1 MNALTAAVGEYYAA
15 GPSRVHWALLR
26 DLINEVY
33 LIEDSDHRCV
43 LKMYRPHW
51 RTAAEVSWEADLLC
65 YLNDRNAP
73 VIRPLPTL
81 DGKLIAEF
89 TVAGEARLAMLFE
102 YVDGLAPSSPIPA
115 PVYWELGNALGRTHN
130 AAVGF
135 RSRNRREPVGLAAL
149 VDRPV
154 RLLARRLPGSQA
166 AAEVILAA
174 AFLRSELARLA
185 ADMTWLVCHNDV
197 TMDNCLLV
205 RDRVVLLDFDSGGPG
220 WLATD
225 LASVY
230 AHGVE
235 HAPEAWEAFRLG
247 YEKARSLPVAD
258 LKALPYLA
266 LAQRLWAIG
275 LALDSHPS
283 WGAPLLDMTEPDR
296 PDGPLRLWLAA
307 CGGLYGGLS

>member
-1 MNALTAAVGEYYAA
+1 MNALTAAVREYYGAE
-15 GPSRVHWALLR
+15 SHVHWALLR
-26 DLINEVY
+26 DLVNEVY
-33 LIEDSDHRCV
+33 LIKDSDYRRV

-51 RTAAEVSWEADLLC
+51 RTAEEVSWEADLLC
-65 YLNDRNAP
+65 YLNERDAP
-73 VIRPLPTL
+73 VIRPLAAL
-81 DGKLIAEF
+81 DGRLIAEF
-89 TVAGEARLAMLFE
+89 TVAGRARLAMLFD
-102 YVDGLAPSSPIPA
+102 YIDGLAPSPPIPA

-135 RSRNRREPVGLAAL
+135 QSHNRRKPVGLAVL

-154 RLLARRLPGSQA
+154 QLLARRLPGSQA
-166 AAEVILAA
+166 AAEVIVAA

-185 ADMTWLVCHNDV
+185 ADMTWLICHNDV

-205 RDRVVLLDFDSGGPG
+205 GDRAVLLDFDSGGPG

-230 AHGVE
+230 AHGAE

-258 LKALPYLA
+258 LEALPHLA

-283 WGAPLLDMTEPDR
+283 WGAPLLDMTTPDR
-296 PDGPLRLWLAA
+296 PDGPLRLWLEARDSVYA
-307 CGGLYGGLS
+307 GLG